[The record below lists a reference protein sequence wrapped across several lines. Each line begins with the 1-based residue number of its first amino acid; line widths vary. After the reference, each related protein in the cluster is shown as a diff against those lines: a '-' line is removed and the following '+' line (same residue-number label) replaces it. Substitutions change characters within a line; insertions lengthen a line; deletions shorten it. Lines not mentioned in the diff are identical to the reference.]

1 MLELTNEMATIRET
15 MVNTEKFTPLLRR
28 IKSMESSLTEI
39 KEGGV
44 GDPDVSKKLRHA
56 TREKDSLL
64 EEKEELLQ
72 RLRQSE
78 KSATKFQAEL
88 ARKDEQ
94 LAQITAEHKQALAKK
109 EEQHKRRSAAAEEA
123 WRKRREGTRLQV
135 TEQPNHVDPIED
147 FEEPVASSSS
157 SAPSA
162 PSAAS
167 APLARPPL
175 KVQVPV
181 MNVGQGPGVEYGPGL
196 QRPVTWGL
204 APDGKAT
211 IKTAVK
217 RPMTYD
223 TSDGSS
229 EEFSE
234 DEDETKK
241 AWSKK
246 SNSKKVKKDLDSE

>member
-1 MLELTNEMATIRET
+1 MLELSNEMTSIKES
-15 MVNTEKFTPLLRR
+15 MINTEKFAPLLRR
-28 IKSMESSLTEI
+28 VKAMEASLTEI

-44 GDPDVSKKLRHA
+44 GDPDVGKKLRHA
-56 TREKDSLL
+56 TREKESLL
-64 EEKEELLQ
+64 EEKEELMQ
-72 RLRQSE
+72 RLRQAE

-94 LAQITAEHKQALAKK
+94 LAQVTAEHKQALAKK

-123 WRKRREGTRLQV
+123 WRKRREKTGPQY
-135 TEQPNHVDPIED
+135 TEQPSNVDPIED
-147 FEEPVASSSS
+147 SEEPVASSSS
-157 SAPSA
+157 SS
-162 PSAAS
+162 S
-167 APLARPPL
+167 ARPAPAL
-175 KVQVPV
+175 KGQVPV
-181 MNVGQGPGVEYGPGL
+181 MNVGQGSGIEYGPGL

-204 APDGKAT
+204 APDGRAT

-217 RPMTYD
+217 RPMTYE

-229 EEFSE
+229 EEFSQ

-246 SNSKKVKKDLDSE
+246 STKKAKAKKGSDSE